1 MSDIF
6 ISYSSNDRPWVERF
20 AKTLESHGWSVWWDR
35 EIPTGGSF
43 NQVIR
48 QQLGEAK
55 CAIVVWSDQSVE
67 SEWVQAEAAEAKRQE
82 KYLPIKITQSEI
94 PLGFTQRTYQS
105 LVDWETGVD
114 HAGFSQLLKDI
125 ERLVKDPPRQIE
137 FAPTPWWKRV
147 HPVWMISGPTILAA
161 IVALGL
167 MLWPLSARVQVE
179 LTTER
184 VEFVIGAKQSQD
196 SFTLSGMVAE
206 SVGIENFDAITLAPL
221 KIEVA
226 DPSLYQLE
234 EDRFPDKAWRKL
246 ALTESELTVTAN
258 RQAQGSRVVV
268 EGQEA
273 PIKLDSIVARPG
285 TRISL
290 ETREKEQREK
300 REENGR
306 TATKENN
313 EKREGVTIKVA
324 GQNEFIFRPGR
335 QFTLITDH
343 VEMRVLTSLPFRQEG
358 ELTFRITLPEQPS
371 HVTVKARSDELVLL
385 PTFVIGP
392 SAHRI
397 FGGIPA
403 TTLDFTRQAG
413 EADGGRQTLVKAGE
427 RISALTGDG
436 TITFPG
442 YEQLLGKVS
451 MRQDEAVGLEY
462 LDGFTIQELSL
473 TPDGTGIY
481 LKGEGMAKE
490 IRTRSG
496 QIPIQRHRLTM
507 LDVLWHNAQLAVII
521 AIIVTVFTASLG
533 AYRLWKEFKR

>member
-6 ISYSSNDRPWVERF
+6 ISYSSKDRPWVDRF

-48 QQLGEAK
+48 QQLGESK

-82 KYLPIKITQSEI
+82 KYLPIKINQSEI

-105 LVDWETGVD
+105 LVDWETGVE
-114 HAGFSQLLKDI
+114 HTGFSQLLKDI
-125 ERLVKDPPRQIE
+125 ERLVKSPPRRVNVGE
-137 FAPTPWWKRV
+137 KTWWKRV
-147 HPVWMISGPTILAA
+147 HPVWLISAPAILAA
-161 IVALGL
+161 VAALSL
-167 MLWPLSARVQVE
+167 MLWPVSARVQVE

-206 SVGIENFDAITLAPL
+206 SVGIENFDAITLAPM

-246 ALTESELTVTAN
+246 ALTQSELTVTAN
-258 RQAQGSRVVV
+258 RQAQRSRVVV
-268 EGQEA
+268 EGQEE
-273 PIKLDSIVARPG
+273 PIRLDSIVASPG
-285 TRISL
+285 TRVSL

-300 REENGR
+300 KEAKGR
-306 TATKENN
+306 TETRGNY
-313 EKREGVTIKVA
+313 EKRKGVTIKVA
-324 GQNEFIFRPGR
+324 GQNEFILRPGR
-335 QFTLITDH
+335 QFTFITAH
-343 VEMRVLTSLPFRQEG
+343 VEMGGLKSSPFRQEG
-358 ELTFRITLPEQPS
+358 ELTYRVTLPEQPS
-371 HVTVKARSDELVLL
+371 RVTVKARSDELVLL
-385 PTFVIGP
+385 PTFVLG
-392 SAHRI
+392 SSGHQI
-397 FGGIPA
+397 FGGLPV
-403 TTLDFTRQAG
+403 TTLDFTRQAS

-436 TITFPG
+436 VITFPG
-442 YEQLLGKVS
+442 YEQLLGRVS
-451 MRQDEAVGLEY
+451 LRVDEAVGLEH
-462 LDGFTIQELSL
+462 LDGFTILELSL
-473 TPDGTGIY
+473 KPDGTSIY

-507 LDVLWHNAQLAVII
+507 LDALWHNARLAVFLTII
-521 AIIVTVFTASLG
+521 ATIFTASLG